1 MTPMYGESGRSRTP
15 SRVIWLEEPLLRD
28 VRELLATTVGHVGPA
43 FTLIDLDENGLRGAA
58 VDAATGQCLIELNDH
73 TLQATAFD
81 RAIADYLV
89 RVGKA
94 QMPESAEWARELLDL
109 MPQARMLLSTSPGTF
124 LMGKQH
130 VGLLRV
136 TRADLD
142 EALGASIVRAIS
154 LARSVSIA
162 SPLPVTAA
170 VVMPNH
176 TEWPGLLEA
185 LGAALAGAVPP
196 AMAVAPLKNPHS
208 TLRPSR
214 HARPSDDET
223 ATALPLPATHLSLPP
238 QPQPQPQPPGL
249 VSAPQLREAPVPR
262 VEQAATADRR
272 KQNRLVLVGAALL
285 SVLILVGGAT
295 LVTTPWRDDTTQPQ
309 SQRYLTTPDTTAATT
324 TTTTA
329 PSSTPAVPPINTSAA
344 LAPVVKYTTPPPPPP
359 PTTRRPAPRPRQ
371 NTIPNPIPGQPPI
384 VLP

>member
-1 MTPMYGESGRSRTP
+1 M
-15 SRVIWLEEPLLRD
+15 IWLEEPLLRD

-136 TRADLD
+136 TRVDLD

-238 QPQPQPQPPGL
+238 QPQPQPPGL
-249 VSAPQLREAPVPR
+249 VSAPQLREVPVPR
-262 VEQAATADRR
+262 VEQAATVDRR

>member
-1 MTPMYGESGRSRTP
+1 MYGEPGRTRSP
-15 SRVIWLEEPLLRD
+15 SRVIWLEESLLREI
-28 VRELLATTVGHVGPA
+28 RELLATTIGHVGPA
-43 FTLIDLDENGLRGAA
+43 FALVDLDENGLRGAA
-58 VDAATGQCLIELNDH
+58 VDAETGQCLIELNDH
-73 TLQATAFD
+73 TLNASAFD
-81 RAIADYLV
+81 RTIADYLV
-89 RVGKA
+89 RIGKA
-94 QMPESAEWARELLDL
+94 QMPETAEWARELLDL
-109 MPQARMLLSTSPGTF
+109 MPQARLLLSGSPGTF

-136 TRADLD
+136 TRTDLD
-142 EALGASIVRAIS
+142 EALGASIVRAVS

-176 TEWPGLLEA
+176 TEWPGLLDA
-185 LGAALAGAVPP
+185 LGAALSGAVPP
-196 AMAVAPLKNPHS
+196 TMAVAPLKNPSS

-214 HARPSDDET
+214 HARPQEEEPSP
-223 ATALPLPATHLSLPP
+223 ALPPPPAQHLPP
-238 QPQPQPQPPGL
+238 PAAQRPPAQAQ
-249 VSAPQLREAPVPR
+249 APQFSPTAS
-262 VEQAATADRR
+262 ADRR
-272 KQNRLVLVGAALL
+272 RQNRLVLVGAALL
-285 SVLILVGGAT
+285 SVLIVVGGAT

-309 SQRYLTTPDTTAATT
+309 SQRYLTTPDPTVTNTPTT
-324 TTTTA
+324 TT

-344 LAPVVKYTTPPPPPP
+344 LAPVVRYTTPPPPPP

>member
-1 MTPMYGESGRSRTP
+1 MTPMYGESGSSRTP

-28 VRELLATTVGHVGPA
+28 IRELLTTTVGHVGPA

-58 VDAATGQCLIELNDH
+58 VDAQTGQCLIELNDH
-73 TLQATAFD
+73 TLQAPAFD

-89 RVGKA
+89 RIGKA
-94 QMPESAEWARELLDL
+94 QMPETAEWARELLDL
-109 MPQARMLLSTSPGTF
+109 MPQARLLLSTSPGTF

-136 TRADLD
+136 IRADLD
-142 EALGASIVRAIS
+142 EALGASLVRAVS
-154 LARSVSIA
+154 VARSVSIA
-162 SPLPVTAA
+162 SPLPITAA

-176 TEWPGLLEA
+176 TQWPGLLDA
-185 LGAALAGAVPP
+185 LGSALSGVVPP
-196 AMAVAPLKNPHS
+196 AMPVAPLKNPLS

-214 HARPSDDET
+214 HARPSDGEVEPALPPQLPT
-223 ATALPLPATHLSLPP
+223 TQLPLPPPTHVPVPSLPP
-238 QPQPQPQPPGL
+238 
-249 VSAPQLREAPVPR
+249 VSAPAALTPPPQAVP
-262 VEQAATADRR
+262 TDRR

-285 SVLILVGGAT
+285 AVLIVVGGAT
-295 LVTTPWRDDTTQPQ
+295 LVTTPWRDDATQPQ
-309 SQRYLTTPDTTAATT
+309 SQRYLTTPDPTGTSTT
-324 TTTTA
+324 TTTSPT
-329 PSSTPAVPPINTSAA
+329 STPVVPPINTSAA

-359 PTTRRPAPRPRQ
+359 PTTRRPAPRPRL

>member
-136 TRADLD
+136 TRVDLD

-238 QPQPQPQPPGL
+238 QPQPQPPGL
-249 VSAPQLREAPVPR
+249 VSAPQLREVPVPR
-262 VEQAATADRR
+262 VEQAATVDRR

>member
-1 MTPMYGESGRSRTP
+1 MYGESGRSRTP
-15 SRVIWLEEPLLRD
+15 SRVIWLEESLLRD
-28 VRELLATTVGHVGPA
+28 VRELLMATVGHVGPA

-94 QMPESAEWARELLDL
+94 QMPETAEWARELLDL
-109 MPQARMLLSTSPGTF
+109 VPQARMLLSTSPGTF
-124 LMGKQH
+124 VMGQQY

-142 EALGASIVRAIS
+142 EALGASIVRAVS
-154 LARSVSIA
+154 VARSVSIA

-176 TEWPGLLEA
+176 VEWPGLLDGLGVA
-185 LGAALAGAVPP
+185 LSGAVPP
-196 AMAVAPLKNPHS
+196 TMAVAPLKNPHS
-208 TLRPSR
+208 TVRPSR
-214 HARPSDDET
+214 HARAVDGE
-223 ATALPLPATHLSLPP
+223 AAAAVPLPATQLPF
-238 QPQPQPQPPGL
+238 PPPPPSPPPAS
-249 VSAPQLREAPVPR
+249 VPAPAIEPAV
-262 VEQAATADRR
+262 TADRR

-285 SVLILVGGAT
+285 SVLILVGGTT
-295 LVTTPWRDDTTQPQ
+295 LVTTPWRDDATQPQ
-309 SQRYLTTPDTTAATT
+309 SQRYLTTPDPTGATI

-329 PSSTPAVPPINTSAA
+329 PSSTPAVPPINTAAA
-344 LAPVVKYTTPPPPPP
+344 LAPVVKYTTPPPPP